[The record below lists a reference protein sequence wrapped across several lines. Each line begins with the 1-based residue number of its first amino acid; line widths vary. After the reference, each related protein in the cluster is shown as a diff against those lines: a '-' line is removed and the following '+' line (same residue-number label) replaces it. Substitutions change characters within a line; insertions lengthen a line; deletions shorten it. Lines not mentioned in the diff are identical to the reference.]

1 MNGYFLFRMPV
12 ITNQYTNPGAKP
24 TIIGIHTAM
33 DSATY
38 DGAAIPIFHSK
49 YHI

>member
-1 MNGYFLFRMPV
+1 MPV

-24 TIIGIHTAM
+24 TINGIHTAIAS
-33 DSATY
+33 DANA
-38 DGAAIPIFHSK
+38 GAAIPICLSK